1 MGYLGFCVLFLHFGH
16 EGFLIQGFLLFFN
29 TEEVDQTM
37 NPVRLFLTSALF
49 SAVDGIQAHVS
60 KLLEI

>member
-1 MGYLGFCVLFLHFGH
+1 MGYLGFCVLSLHLGH
-16 EGFLIQGFLLFFN
+16 EGFLLFFN
-29 TEEVDQTM
+29 TEEVDHTM

>member
-1 MGYLGFCVLFLHFGH
+1 MGSLGFCMLFLHFGH
-16 EGFLIQGFLLFFN
+16 EGFLLFFN

-60 KLLEI
+60 KVLEI

>member
-1 MGYLGFCVLFLHFGH
+1 MLFLRFGH
-16 EGFLIQGFLLFFN
+16 EGFLLFFN
-29 TEEVDQTM
+29 TEEVDQTV

-60 KLLEI
+60 KVLEI

>member
-1 MGYLGFCVLFLHFGH
+1 MGYLGFCVLSLHFGH
-16 EGFLIQGFLLFFN
+16 EGFLLFFN
-29 TEEVDQTM
+29 TEVDHTM

-60 KLLEI
+60 KLLEV